1 MVGIYD
7 SKRRTKPCS
16 NCKQTKVKCEYIQA
30 LPCSRCTRNGLECYF
45 PDRIGGAGS
54 SDLEATAVP
63 GIEGCDVDPQWM
75 RGINDRLTTF
85 ESALE
90 SILAVVQTGQIQQQ
104 QQINLLQ
111 QQMSQ
116 QQQLPD
122 ISQLLVPTILDSSG
136 LIKQYTDVRDFRA
149 ENVISRQ
156 QAAELLQLFVSRY
169 AGHLFGFLL
178 SDLSIDE
185 LWTNSP
191 ILLAAICTVTC
202 RQQQQA
208 AHLALQL
215 RQSLDWFT
223 TRLANTSRRPS
234 KSAEMEHTLLGLL
247 IAALW
252 LHSNQLYISVVLHLA
267 RVWRI
272 DQLCTALDADDRL
285 MKLWHLLY
293 ILDGN
298 ELLVSNRR
306 PIIYHTVEPSLLG
319 ARDWYL
325 KRLDDD
331 TVREVLVATDTRG
344 INLVNHRQ
352 LQLLNEVGREKVN
365 TSTSILQE
373 MRLLSQLEFHT
384 AIESIFHSDNSLP
397 QFGPPAGLSLLE
409 PSKFGIPWKHNM
421 DIDRWMISWTI
432 ALQEINVQQNVW
444 CLKSTLL
451 YYHFARMYINAKD
464 SIDASKDKLFA
475 GSTEPA
481 VDDLKERER
490 KHDPCHQ
497 IAHSAAHSILRLVT
511 RDKDVRSIFQF
522 LPIHMYIMVFYASII
537 LLDPTDTCD
546 VTVGSG
552 AETSMK
558 EAFLLVSKFKHMLAT
573 MASSDLE
580 FQNELVSQLQRH
592 LLNFNKAC
600 SSYPV
605 CGKRIQEIL
614 NDAQCHVEQG
624 LDENESKIKHI
635 VAWPGTNHGHP

>member
-30 LPCSRCTRNGLECYF
+30 LPCTRCTRNGLECYF
-45 PDRIGGAGS
+45 PDRSGGTGS
-54 SDLEATAVP
+54 SDLEATVVP
-63 GIEGCDVDPQWM
+63 CIEGSEVDPQWM

-90 SILAVVQTGQIQQQ
+90 SMLAVVQTGQIQQQ

-136 LIKQYTDVRDFRA
+136 LIKQYTDVRDFRS

-156 QAAELLQLFVSRY
+156 QAAELLELFVSRY
-169 AGHLFGFLL
+169 AGHLFGYLL

-185 LWTNSP
+185 LWANSP

-202 RQQQQA
+202 RQQQQV
-208 AHLALQL
+208 AHLAPQL

-223 TRLANTSRRPS
+223 TRLAGTSRRPS
-234 KSAEMEHTLLGLL
+234 KNEEMEHILLGLL

-285 MKLWHLLY
+285 TKIWYLLY

-306 PIIYHTVEPSLLG
+306 PILYHTMEPSLSRM
-319 ARDWYL
+319 RDWYL
-325 KRLDDD
+325 SRVDDK

-365 TSTSILQE
+365 TSSTILQE
-373 MRLLSQLEFHT
+373 MRLLSQVEFHT
-384 AIESIFHSDNSLP
+384 AIESIFHSDNSVSQSAL
-397 QFGPPAGLSLLE
+397 PAGLSLLE
-409 PSKFGIPWKHNM
+409 PSNFGVPWKHNM

-432 ALQEINVQQNVW
+432 ALQEINVQQDAW
-444 CLKSTLL
+444 SLKSTLL
-451 YYHFARMYINAKD
+451 YYHFARMYINAKS
-464 SIDASKDKLFA
+464 SIDVSKDKLFA
-475 GSTEPA
+475 GSAEPA
-481 VDDLKERER
+481 VDETKRGQL
-490 KHDPCHQ
+490 HDSSHQ

-522 LPIHMYIMVFYASII
+522 LPLHMYIMVFYASVI
-537 LLDPTDTCD
+537 LLDPTYTRHA
-546 VTVGSG
+546 TGSG

-558 EAFLLVSKFKHMLAT
+558 EAFLLVSRFKHMLGT
-573 MASSDLE
+573 IASSDLE
-580 FQNELVSQLQRH
+580 FQNKLVNQLQHH
-592 LLNFNKAC
+592 LVNFNEAC
-600 SSYPV
+600 SSYPN

-614 NDAQCHVEQG
+614 NDAQSHVEQG